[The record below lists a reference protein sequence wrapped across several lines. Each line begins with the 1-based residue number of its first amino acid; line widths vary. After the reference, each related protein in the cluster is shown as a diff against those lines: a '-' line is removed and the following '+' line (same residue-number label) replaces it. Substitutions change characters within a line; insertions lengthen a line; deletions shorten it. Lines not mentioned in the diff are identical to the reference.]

1 MEQKNILVTF
11 PVTDKQKHSLEMYA
25 PGSHF
30 LYRPREEVTTED
42 VHNAN
47 IIIGNVTPS
56 QLVGASK
63 LEWLQLDSAGTNG
76 YLDPG
81 VLPPGTKL
89 TNATGAYG
97 LAISEYM
104 IGVVLELIKKLHYY
118 RDNQNQRLWKD
129 EGHVTSIQ
137 DSRTLVV
144 GLGDIGNEFARKM
157 DALGSHVNAVKRRPS
172 DKPEYIEELYLLKD
186 LDKLLPEADI
196 VALCLPGTEQTRHL
210 FNAKRIKL
218 MKESAILLN
227 VGRGTVVDTEALC
240 DALEKGQLYG
250 AALDVTEPEPL
261 PPDHRLWK
269 FRNVVIT
276 PHTSGQY
283 HLPETLNKIVRIS
296 AENLMRFMNHKEL
309 RNEVDFT
316 SGYKK

>member
-1 MEQKNILVTF
+1 
-11 PVTDKQKHSLEMYA
+11 
-25 PGSHF
+25 
-30 LYRPREEVTTED
+30 
-42 VHNAN
+42 
-47 IIIGNVTPS
+47 
-56 QLVGASK
+56 
-63 LEWLQLDSAGTNG
+63 
-76 YLDPG
+76 
-81 VLPPGTKL
+81 
-89 TNATGAYG
+89 
-97 LAISEYM
+97 
-104 IGVVLELIKKLHYY
+104 
-118 RDNQNQRLWKD
+118 
-129 EGHVTSIQ
+129 
-137 DSRTLVV
+137 
-144 GLGDIGNEFARKM
+144 M

-240 DALEKGQLYG
+240 DALDKGQLYG